1 MVNGKRWRE
10 KTEYRHTTLSIYI
23 LGYYLTYSFIG
34 VSLEIYL
41 NKMFLF

>member
-1 MVNGKRWRE
+1 MVSGKRWRE
-10 KTEYRHTTLSIYI
+10 KTDYRYTTLDIYV
-23 LGYYLTYSFIG
+23 LGYYLTYSFIE